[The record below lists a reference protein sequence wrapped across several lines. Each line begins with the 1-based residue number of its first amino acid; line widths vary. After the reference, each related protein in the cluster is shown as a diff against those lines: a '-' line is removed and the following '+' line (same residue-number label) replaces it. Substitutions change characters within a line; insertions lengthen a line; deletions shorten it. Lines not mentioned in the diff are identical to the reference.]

1 MSNDEDRLIAE
12 AKEKDCREA
21 KALLVLLERYK
32 IKPTDNN
39 CWFDLLL
46 QLARTLPNWPN
57 IKAKRGAPKGAR
69 TLAGKIRSGE
79 LKSLRDLILLTQGK
93 TLPKKKRGAP
103 KVRKVNWIDG
113 IEAIKAEHHLK
124 GHGSDKEAIT
134 IFVKRFAKPENMQSE
149 IKKIQKLLSEQ
160 RKKIPTIPK

>member
-12 AKEKDCREA
+12 AKEKGCREA

-57 IKAKRGAPKGAR
+57 IKA
-69 TLAGKIRSGE
+69 
-79 LKSLRDLILLTQGK
+79 
-93 TLPKKKRGAP
+93 KRGAP